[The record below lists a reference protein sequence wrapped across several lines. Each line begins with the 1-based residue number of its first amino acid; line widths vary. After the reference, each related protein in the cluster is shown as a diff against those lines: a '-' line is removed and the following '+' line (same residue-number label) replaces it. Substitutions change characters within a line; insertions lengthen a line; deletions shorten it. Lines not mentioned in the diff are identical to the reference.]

1 MNFEFYIARKLANSK
16 FHKNSVSGPIIKIGI
31 TAIVISTVVMIVSL
45 ALSMGLQ
52 KKIREK
58 AVAFNGHIIISNFDS
73 NSSEGNQ
80 TPINLEQSFYPN
92 FNNVKGISHIQGVSH
107 KFGIIRTENDF
118 EGVFI
123 KGVGV
128 DYDWKYFKQFL
139 LSGRLPFYSTSY
151 SDEVIISQYLANR
164 LGFNLNDSFQM
175 YFLKSD
181 SSRPPS
187 VMKFSIVG
195 IFNSGFTELDKTFII
210 GDLNHIQRLN
220 KWSKNQVGQFEVF
233 IDDFDLLDVKGSEVY
248 SEIPSMLDSQTIKQK
263 YPVIFEWISIFDKN
277 SYVIIAMMILVAVI
291 NMITALLV
299 LILERTKMIGILKS
313 LGCNNWSLQKVF
325 LYMAGYLI
333 VFGLSIGNFV
343 GLFLILIQKYYSPIS
358 LDSSIYY
365 VSVAPVQIDF
375 LTIIF
380 LNVLTFF
387 ICLFVMVL
395 PSYLISKI
403 SPVKAIRFDS

>member
-73 NSSEGNQ
+73 NTSEGNQ

-139 LSGRLPFYSTSY
+139 LSGRLPIYSTSY

-358 LDSSIYY
+358 LNPSIYY

>member
-1 MNFEFYIARKLANSK
+1 LNFEFYIARKLVNSR
-16 FHKNSVSGPIIKIGI
+16 FHKNSVSAPIIKIGI
-31 TAIVISTVVMIVSL
+31 TAIAISTVVMLVSL

-52 KKIREK
+52 TKIREK
-58 AVAFNGHIIISNFDS
+58 AVAFNGHITISNFDS

-80 TPINLEQSFYPN
+80 APINLEQSFYPN
-92 FNNVKGISHIQGVSH
+92 FNNVQGISHIQGVSH
-107 KFGIIRTENDF
+107 KFGIIRTKNDF
-118 EGVFI
+118 EGVYI

-164 LGFNLNDSFQM
+164 LGFNINDSFQM

-233 IDDFDLLDVKGSEVY
+233 IDDFDLLEVKGSEVY
-248 SEIPSMLDSQTIKQK
+248 SEIPSVLDSQTIEQK

-277 SYVIIAMMILVAVI
+277 SYVIIAMMILVGVI

-333 VFGLSIGNFV
+333 FFGLSIGNFV

-358 LDSSIYY
+358 LNPSIYF

-375 LTIIF
+375 LTIIV
-380 LNVLTFF
+380 LNLLTFF